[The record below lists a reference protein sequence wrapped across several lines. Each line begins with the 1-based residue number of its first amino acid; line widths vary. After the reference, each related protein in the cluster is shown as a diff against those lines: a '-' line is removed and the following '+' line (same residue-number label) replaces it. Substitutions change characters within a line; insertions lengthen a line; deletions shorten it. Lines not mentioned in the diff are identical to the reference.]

1 MLTMIKIR
9 IRLLVV
15 WRLST
20 DRKHQISMSLKFILS
35 RLFLYPLKTSAK
47 GWQKR
52 ALGKNRLMYYSKKL
66 DKFKESVF
74 ALKNA
79 KTIDEF
85 FLILITQSHTKMYCK
100 VRFKMLTSETVP
112 LLFLQLAVIASFYK
126 I

>member
-1 MLTMIKIR
+1 
-9 IRLLVV
+9 
-15 WRLST
+15 
-20 DRKHQISMSLKFILS
+20 
-35 RLFLYPLKTSAK
+35 
-47 GWQKR
+47 
-52 ALGKNRLMYYSKKL
+52 MYYSKKL